1 MTIDIE
7 HLRLMHGVDL
17 SLLDDIACDV
27 CPLPLEAFGFWG
39 RWISGAAADAGC
51 PEDYVAVSLLT
62 GAAAVIG
69 NGRWVAAGRDGWF
82 KEPCVL
88 WSALVGP
95 PSHGKTPATTAIVTA
110 LKEIDRD
117 ELVAFEPERLKRE
130 EQAVIARA
138 TEAAWKDAVAAAVRA
153 GEPPPPM
160 PPAAIVPTPAVPPQ
174 ILVGDATG
182 EGLLQIA
189 ASSPR
194 GLLWFR
200 DELSGL
206 LGGLDRYRGGGSE
219 RGMLLEGYGGQEFRI
234 SRKAGGNV
242 IIPNLALN
250 VLGGLQPDRFQSLI
264 AKSDD
269 DGLQGRFLFVFP
281 VRRPFEGRPTKR
293 TDYGRLMHAF
303 RRLRGLEMR
312 DDGDGPKPV
321 IVTLDDVA
329 SDSFVGWMKERGAS
343 APVGTG
349 RFQAWHGKGP
359 GRVLRLALILTLL
372 DWAFDGVGHPSCEIR
387 DEALV
392 RAVFLHDEYFASHAR
407 RTFQDAALPE
417 PERHARTIARW
428 LASEPDGKQPKAVTL
443 RGIYREKH
451 LGVTGRDAAHA
462 AAQILVDAGW
472 LRPAPSRAGEHPGRK
487 SERFDIPDGL
497 WTALAEL
504 HDDRA

>member
-17 SLLDDIACDV
+17 SLLDEIGPDI
-27 CPLPLEAFGFWG
+27 CPLPLEAFGFWSQ
-39 RWISGAAADAGC
+39 WISDAAADAGC
-51 PEDYVAVSLLT
+51 PEDYVAGALLA

-69 NGRWVAAGRDGWF
+69 NARWVAAGRDGWF
-82 KEPCVL
+82 TQPSVL
-88 WSALVGP
+88 WLALVGP
-95 PSHGKTPATTAIVTA
+95 PSHGKSPATTAIINA

-138 TEAAWKDAVAAAVRA
+138 TEASWKDAVAAAVRA
-153 GEPPPPM
+153 GEPPPAM
-160 PPAAIVPTPAVPPQ
+160 PPDAVVPTPAMPPQ

-182 EGLLQIA
+182 EALLQIA
-189 ASSPR
+189 DASPR

-206 LGGLDRYRGGGSE
+206 LGGLDKYRGGGSE

-242 IIPNLALN
+242 TIPHLALN

-269 DGLQGRFLFVFP
+269 DGLQARILFSYP
-281 VRRPFEGRPTKR
+281 PRRPFEGRPTKR
-293 TDYGRLMHAF
+293 TDYARLLHAF
-303 RRLRGLEMR
+303 KRLHGLEMR
-312 DDGDGPKPV
+312 DYGDGPKPV
-321 IVTLDDVA
+321 IVPLDDVA
-329 SDSFVGWMKERGAS
+329 SESFVGWMKERDAS

-349 RFQAWHGKGP
+349 RFHAWQGKAP
-359 GRVLRLALILTLL
+359 GRVLRLALVLTNL
-372 DWAFDGVGHPSCEIR
+372 DWAFDGAGHPPDTIR
-387 DEALV
+387 DDAV
-392 RAVFLHDEYFASHAR
+392 GRAIYLHDECFASHAR

-417 PERHARTIARW
+417 PERDARTIARW
-428 LASEPDGKQPKAVTL
+428 LAAQAGGAEPSAVTI
-443 RGIYREKH
+443 RDIYRTKH
-451 LGVTGRDAAHA
+451 LGVTDRDKAHVA
-462 AAQILVDAGW
+462 VQILVDAGW

-487 SERFDIPDGL
+487 SERFDIPDAL

-504 HDDRA
+504 NDDRA

>member
-17 SLLDDIACDV
+17 SLLDEIGPDI
-27 CPLPLEAFGFWG
+27 CPLPLEAFGFWSQ
-39 RWISGAAADAGC
+39 WIRDAAADAGC
-51 PEDYVAVSLLT
+51 PEDYVAVALLS

-69 NGRWVAAGRDGWF
+69 NARWVAAAHDWGF
-82 KEPCVL
+82 IEPCIV

-95 PSHGKTPATTAIVTA
+95 PSHGKTPATRAVVTA

-138 TEAAWKDAVAAAVRA
+138 TEASWKDAVAAAVHA
-153 GEPPPPM
+153 GKTPPAM
-160 PPAAIVPTPAVPPQ
+160 PPDAIVPTPAMPPQ

-194 GLLWFR
+194 GLLWYR

-206 LGGLDRYRGGGSE
+206 LAGLDRYRGGGSE

-242 IIPNLALN
+242 TIPNLALN

-293 TDYGRLMHAF
+293 TDYARLLKAF

-321 IVTLDDVA
+321 IVPLDDVA
-329 SDSFVGWMKERGAS
+329 SESFVAWMKARDAS

-349 RFQAWHGKGP
+349 RFQAWHGKAP
-359 GRVLRLALILTLL
+359 GRVLRLALVLTMM
-372 DWAFDGVGHPSCEIR
+372 DWAFDGVGHAPCTIR

-392 RAVFLHDEYFASHAR
+392 RAIYLHDEFFASHAR

-417 PERHARTIARW
+417 PERHARTIARY
-428 LASEPDGKQPKAVTL
+428 LASFAGGAEPSAITIRDV
-443 RGIYREKH
+443 YRTKH
-451 LGVTGRDAAHA
+451 LGVTDRDKAHVA
-462 AAQILVDAGW
+462 VQILVDAGW

-504 HDDRA
+504 DNDRA